1 MNDFN
6 NKTCPSIGLFTSV
19 VFNNIGNAF
28 IDYGAEATI
37 KAAFPNINIIKIS
50 SFANFAATQ
59 GRFFLLK
66 ETYVLNWI
74 WTRVMQRFA
83 QKLHDKVYDAVDS
96 IDVISPVKIAK
107 LDYLIIPGC
116 VLTVPFFIIY
126 GKLLEDKVKE
136 GCKLIFW
143 AASGNHYTEYEIEN
157 VSNWLKRLKP
167 YAICTR
173 DSIAYNHYFSY
184 SNKVYNGIDNVFFV
198 NLLKLPKVKTSMDP
212 YVVLNF
218 DEPKHRDIC
227 SNLKTKFDSKHII
240 ETNHKPFPF
249 SKVFSLVKKN
259 VVVSENPFDY
269 LFLYNNVK
277 ETYTDRVHACIP
289 TLSFG
294 NKVQLYSDSPRIALF
309 ENVGLNLNEMKD
321 HPVELDRRRLK
332 ELQDSQIAFLAKIV
346 KDEL

>member
-1 MNDFN
+1 MQEKKKN
-6 NKTCPSIGLFTSV
+6 PSIGLLTSV

-37 KAAFPNINIIKIS
+37 KAALPNINIVKIS

-59 GRFFLLK
+59 GRSFLLK
-66 ETYVLNWI
+66 ETPVLNWV
-74 WTRVMQRFA
+74 WTQVMQRFA
-83 QKLHDKVYDAVDS
+83 QKLHDKVYNAVDP
-96 IDVISPVKIAK
+96 VNVVSPVKIAK

-143 AASGNHYTEYEIEN
+143 AASGNHYTENEIEH
-157 VSNWLKRLKP
+157 VSEWLKRLKP

-173 DSIAYNHYFSY
+173 DSIAYQHYCTCSTRVF
-184 SNKVYNGIDNVFFV
+184 NGIDNVFFV
-198 NLLKLPKVKTSMDP
+198 NLLELPKVKTSMDP

-218 DEPKHRDIC
+218 DEPKHRKIRV
-227 SNLKTKFDSKHII
+227 NLKNKFDSKHII

-259 VVVSENPFDY
+259 VVVSENPLDY
-269 LFLYNNVK
+269 LFLYNNVM

-309 ENVGLNLNEMKD
+309 ENVGLNLDEMKK
-321 HPVELDRRRLK
+321 HPVELDRKRLK
-332 ELQDSQIAFLAKIV
+332 DLQDIQIAFLAKII
-346 KDEL
+346 E